1 MANACAVHHPL
12 SPELA
17 LPDVLAGA
25 VSFMAHQGFHVV
37 AKRRAEFFLKWNR
50 RVHELEDA
58 EVVLRRGMDNTV
70 ERAVRGKRIALFAD
84 MLELY
89 DYPDKSVVEELSVG
103 ASLTGEMVE
112 TGMLPFKLRQQY

>member
-1 MANACAVHHPL
+1 M
-12 SPELA
+12 
-17 LPDVLAGA
+17 
-25 VSFMAHQGFHVV
+25 
-37 AKRRAEFFLKWNR
+37 
-50 RVHELEDA
+50 HELEDA

>member
-1 MANACAVHHPL
+1 M
-12 SPELA
+12 
-17 LPDVLAGA
+17 
-25 VSFMAHQGFHVV
+25 
-37 AKRRAEFFLKWNR
+37 
-50 RVHELEDA
+50 HELEDA

-70 ERAVRGKRIALFAD
+70 ERVVRGKRIALFAD

-89 DYPDKSVVEELSVG
+89 DYPDKSVVEELRVG